1 MKATVALIL
10 LCFVSLGATRPA
22 RASSPEPGL
31 LFYLSGDR
39 EFAAD
44 YAAGGDPRPNF
55 LRDVRV
61 ISDGAR
67 GRGFECADSQLM
79 SYWAPGNI
87 YAERGTLAFNW
98 RSRYAVGPTAFP
110 IFRVG
115 YADHSSWD
123 MVWLRIDYNGRGGFD
138 AFVTDAS
145 LSRIRVSYRVPAFS
159 KPDEW
164 MHIALSWDETRG
176 IRFYVNGVLAAKKDT
191 RAVLFAGLDQFGPHS
206 RIISPAQVQ
215 SDYNFVRGGDLDEL
229 RIYDRM
235 LSDENVASLAK
246 GEAVRE
252 IPPSARDLSRPEW
265 RDEWWLRYGWNRSG
279 DAPPYID
286 AAQTSVRKVEIHEVF
301 DLKRWWWKGTDGIRE
316 TTWPGVYNRSRLPG
330 RDDYF
335 QLPDW
340 DCYSLSG
347 KAVTFEMPDEPWNHL
362 EISGA
367 AWGRMSLEGSRG
379 RVLFQRP
386 QGQEKTSHRLGAPL
400 RGQRITFENVEQEQP
415 IGELSAYNVAPG
427 AEPQGSFKLAY
438 VLSAES
444 APGDASLEPVRK
456 FIDGRYTEDERGEVL
471 AVPVGAGDA
480 GSQPAAS
487 NPQSAI
493 RNPQSE
499 GSMPLVHLLIPA
511 AGWQNVSDGLDG
523 IAIEL
528 PALKV
533 KPTHG
538 THFPLNVRV
547 KDPLWPHRDLL
558 DFSFSVKPNEARTLW
573 LDTRDRILPEG
584 RALYL
589 TIAGAGSDF
598 GPAALQG
605 ARVRL
610 IFKPRAEAV
619 KEHELDR
626 FTQAR
631 DSYAMLVEERPTD
644 PRFNLYNRFA
654 GDVTDLL
661 RVRPDHWLAQ
671 TYWYDIDRSHP
682 KPAFTQPA
690 PPSGVPLWAFRQV
703 EQLRYLKRFVLWYID
718 RRQIENGEFGGGL
731 SDDGDLTNA
740 WPGLALL
747 GSEPEKVTESLLRH
761 MEAFYEQGMFTG
773 GLSTIQTDELHSYE
787 EGIQVL
793 GQSLLL
799 DYGDPKQL
807 ERAMET
813 SRALVKL
820 TGVNGAGHRH
830 IRSTYFS
837 GTRMATEEPW
847 GWSKPHS
854 ILAFHPAL
862 LLVRYNGN
870 PSMKKV
876 IAELADG
883 LLAHRRQGDDGRY
896 RISGAI
902 RFSDDAEMPWTRGSY
917 LPLLW
922 GAYSLT
928 GDAKYL
934 QPFRDEGARA
944 LESIPS
950 NAPDLLKT
958 REEWRKDFAR
968 PNALPPGYAAQHFA
982 WQLTGE
988 KRYLEALY
996 AAQIEASAVREY
1008 INTEGSLWIDRVG
1021 VPAAELQ
1028 RARLGGVALVRNSLF
1043 PGNAVSWKF
1052 TRPGDDEKVAV
1063 LIPDARPDSL
1073 KVVVYNLGD
1082 SPVRADM
1089 TAWDLEPGRW
1099 EVTQGLDA
1107 DNDDA
1112 ADGETLTSTV
1122 ELERSG
1128 SVPLIFTPRA
1138 TTVLTFKLVERGTPY
1153 WSRPDLG
1160 IGRDDVKVRGRR
1172 VAVTVHSLGAV
1183 DTRPATL
1190 ALVDA
1195 GGRVLSTVAVPALKA
1210 PADLLP
1216 KTVTLTLDIPAGAR
1230 LEGASVRIDP
1240 DPSTKEITLVNNR
1253 VKL

>member
-1 MKATVALIL
+1 MMMKVIITLSL
-10 LCFVSLGATRPA
+10 LCFISLGATRPS
-22 RASSPEPGL
+22 RAASPEPGL

-67 GRGFECADSQLM
+67 GPGFECADSQLM
-79 SYWAPGNI
+79 SYWAPGNV

-123 MVWLRIDYNGRGGFD
+123 MVWLRVDYNGRGGFD

-145 LSRIRVSYRVPAFS
+145 LSRIRVSYRVPAFP

-164 MHIALSWDETRG
+164 VHLALAWDETRG
-176 IRFYVNGVLAAKKDT
+176 IRFYVNGVLAARKDA
-191 RAVLFAGLDQFGPHS
+191 RAVLYAGLDQFGPHS
-206 RIISPAQVQ
+206 RVIGPAQVQ

-246 GEAVRE
+246 GVAPSE
-252 IPPSARDLSRPEW
+252 IPPSTRDLSRPEW
-265 RDEWWLRYGWNRSG
+265 RDEWWLRYGWNRAG

-347 KAVTFEMPDEPWNHL
+347 KAVTFTLPDEPWNHL

-367 AWGRMSLEGSRG
+367 AWGRMKTEGELG
-379 RVLFQRP
+379 QVLFERP
-386 QGQEKTSHRLGAPL
+386 KGQEKTFHRPGSTL
-400 RGQRITFENVEQEQP
+400 RGQKITFENVEQEQP
-415 IGELSAYNVAPG
+415 IGELSAYNVAAG
-427 AEPQGSFKLAY
+427 AEPPGSVKLAY

-444 APGDASLEPVRK
+444 ASGDPSLEPVRK
-456 FIDGRYTEDERGEVL
+456 FIGGRYTEDERATVV
-471 AVPVGAGDA
+471 AVSSGAGSA
-480 GSQPAAS
+480 GQQPAAT
-487 NPQSAI
+487 
-493 RNPQSE
+493 NPQSE
-499 GSMPLVHLLIPA
+499 VSLPLVHVLIPA
-511 AGWQNVSDGLDG
+511 AGWQNVTDGLDG
-523 IAIEL
+523 IAIDL
-528 PALKV
+528 PAFKV

-538 THFPLNVRV
+538 THFPMNVRV
-547 KDPLWPHRDLL
+547 KDPLWLHRDLL
-558 DFSFSVKPNEARTLW
+558 DFSFSVKPDEARTLW

-584 RALYL
+584 KALYL
-589 TIAGAGSDF
+589 TLAGAGADF
-598 GPAALQG
+598 RADLLEG

-610 IFKPRAEAV
+610 VFKPRAEAV

-644 PRFNLYNRFA
+644 PRFNLYKRFA

-661 RVRPDHWLAQ
+661 RVRPDHWLGQ

-682 KPAFTQPA
+682 KPAFKQPS
-690 PPSGVPLWAFRQV
+690 PPPGVPHWAFRQV
-703 EQLRYLKRFVLWYID
+703 EQLRYLRRFVLWYID

-747 GSEPEKVTESLLRH
+747 GSEPEKIKASLLRE

-854 ILAFHPAL
+854 VLAFHPAL

-883 LLAHRRQGDDGRY
+883 LLAHRKQGEDGRY

-902 RFSDDAEMPWTRGSY
+902 RFADDAEMPWTRGSY

-922 GAYSLT
+922 GAYRLT
-928 GDAKYL
+928 GDTKYL
-934 QPFRDEGARA
+934 QPFRDEDARA
-944 LESIPS
+944 LDVIPS

-958 REEWRKDFAR
+958 REEWRRDFAR
-968 PNALPPGYAAQHFA
+968 PNAPPQTYAAQHFA

-1082 SPVRADM
+1082 SPVRAEM
-1089 TAWDLEPGRW
+1089 AAWDLEPGRW

-1107 DNDDA
+1107 DDDDA
-1112 ADGETLTSTV
+1112 ADGETLTSAV
-1122 ELERSG
+1122 ELERAG

-1160 IGRDDVKVRGRR
+1160 IGRDDVKVRGRG
-1172 VAVTVHSLGAV
+1172 VTVTVHSLGAV
-1183 DTRPATL
+1183 DTSPATL
-1190 ALVDA
+1190 SLVGA
-1195 GGRVLSTVAVPALKA
+1195 EGRVLSTRPVPALKA

-1230 LEGASVRIDP
+1230 LEGVSVRVDP
-1240 DPSTKEITLVNNR
+1240 DASTKEITLVNNR